1 MRMGYNTNGAI
12 GFPLEDTIRLLS
24 DLGFQSIALTLDH
37 EVLNPFSAD
46 IGQSLERTQRLL
58 TRLGMHSVVETGAR
72 YLLNRQVKHH
82 PTLVSPDPAEQQ
94 FRILFLKRAVEIA
107 SRLESDC
114 VSLWSGPIP
123 VDGLENRDQI
133 WDRFCDR
140 LSEVL
145 DYAQRLDVPLGF
157 EPEPGMLVAT
167 VADFL
172 HLQKRLPHPMLRL
185 TLDIGHVVCQ
195 AEGSVPDIVAQVAGD
210 LVKICNGTER
220 FWARVVS
227 VIGEEHPGGSRII
240 HAIVDNELLCNDYY
254 DLGDAIQFRGWHVYS
269 IEHKHESNDN
279 AVAAVTSAVAVAAAA
294 GAAAAAAGAKAALA
308 AVIVPAAAAP
318 PTEDAA
324 LAAAFAAYNR
334 EPADTE

>member
-1 MRMGYNTNGAI
+1 MATESLPTQFPFGLWKDDWTNAQELARAHPNTFEA
-12 GFPLEDTIRLLS
+12 PSVKELEI
-24 DLGFQSIALTLDH
+24 I
-37 EVLNPFSAD
+37 
-46 IGQSLERTQRLL
+46 
-58 TRLGMHSVVETGAR
+58 
-72 YLLNRQVKHH
+72 
-82 PTLVSPDPAEQQ
+82 
-94 FRILFLKRAVEIA
+94 
-107 SRLESDC
+107 
-114 VSLWSGPIP
+114 
-123 VDGLENRDQI
+123 
-133 WDRFCDR
+133 
-140 LSEVL
+140 
-145 DYAQRLDVPLGF
+145 
-157 EPEPGMLVAT
+157 
-167 VADFL
+167 
-172 HLQKRLPHPMLRL
+172 
-185 TLDIGHVVCQ
+185 
-195 AEGSVPDIVAQVAGD
+195 VAGD